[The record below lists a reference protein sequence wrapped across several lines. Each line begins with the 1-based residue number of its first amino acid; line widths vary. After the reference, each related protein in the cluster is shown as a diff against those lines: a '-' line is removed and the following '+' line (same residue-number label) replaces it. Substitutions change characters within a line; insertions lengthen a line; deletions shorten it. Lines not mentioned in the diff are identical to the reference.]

1 MKLLSYFARPALAG
15 ASLSA
20 LALLAA
26 LGVSPALVR
35 AQDDPVVARVN
46 GTDVRQS
53 DLAMAEEDLGSNVPQ
68 MTPEAKRDYL
78 ITFVGDMMLVA
89 QAAEAKKMADSER
102 VQAASSPTRAPS
114 C

>member
-1 MKLLSYFARPALAG
+1 MAPL
-15 ASLSA
+15 
-20 LALLAA
+20 
-26 LGVSPALVR
+26 R

-53 DLAMAEEDLGSNVPQ
+53 DLAMAEEDLGGNMPQ

-89 QAAEAKKMADSER
+89 KAAEAKKFGDRRRLQAQAR
-102 VQAASSPTRAPS
+102 LCAHQAADGTVTSQSEAKAPS
-114 C
+114 PKPR